1 VSFKREGAFD
11 ACFDPQPVAYPESG
25 VMSVTQANR
34 EIAVSS
40 VLGEDVLL
48 FRRMSATEGL
58 STLSEY
64 SVDLYSE
71 RSDLQVDDLLATQM
85 TVAVDLPK
93 GGQRYFSGM
102 VTRFIYTGR
111 QGRFATYQAVL
122 RPWLW
127 FLTLS
132 SDCRIFQEQSVP
144 DIVKA
149 VFAPYTIA
157 DVDASGLSGS
167 YSALT
172 YCVQYCESDFD
183 FVSRLLEQEGIYYFF
198 KSTAGRHTLVLADS
212 YGAHSPAPG
221 YAQIRYMPGEDQ
233 TMRESEVIYD
243 WRVGGEVEPGAWAL
257 QDYDF
262 EKPSANLLV
271 KSAQV
276 RKYAQSRH
284 ERYDYPG
291 KYRERKQGE
300 TYARNRIEARHT
312 SYQRV
317 QGATRVRGLFPGA
330 LFSLAEHPRSD
341 QNMQVLVLAA
351 SYELSSDTYEP
362 TRPDD
367 PAPVLTCE
375 FTAMSRQQDFRP
387 PCHTPKP
394 VVHGPQTAKVV
405 GKRGEEIWTDQYGRI
420 KVQFHWDREGNEDE
434 NSSCWIRVAQGWAGK
449 RWGSLFLPRIGQE
462 VIVSFL
468 EGDPDRP
475 LVTGSVYNAEVMP
488 PYTLPEQATRSTV
501 KSNSSKGGSG
511 YNELRFEDKKGAEQ
525 VFIHAEKNM
534 DQRIEQDALDW
545 VGGDRHSRVN
555 KDLREHVGGD
565 RHQQVVGDRNER
577 AGGSVSQVAGCD
589 LLLDGGMKASLSGGT
604 DVHIKGGMNVV
615 IEAGASITLKAG
627 SSFLTIGP
635 VIIASMIPLPMPQ
648 AAAAANA
655 LVLASRPGPAGV
667 PLEPRE
673 ADDGKH

>member
-1 VSFKREGAFD
+1 
-11 ACFDPQPVAYPESG
+11 
-25 VMSVTQANR
+25 MSVTQANR

>member
-1 VSFKREGAFD
+1 
-11 ACFDPQPVAYPESG
+11 
-25 VMSVTQANR
+25 MSVTQAKR

-40 VLGEDVLL
+40 VLGADVLL

-64 SVDLYSE
+64 RVDLYSE
-71 RSDLQVDDLLATQM
+71 RTDLQVDDLLATQM

-102 VTRFIYTGR
+102 VTRFVYTGR
-111 QGRFATYQAVL
+111 QGRFATYHAVL

-127 FLTLS
+127 FLTRS

-167 YSALT
+167 YPALA
-172 YCVQYCESDFD
+172 YCVQYRESDFD

-198 KSTAGRHTLVLADS
+198 KSTAGRQTMVLADS
-212 YGAHSPAPG
+212 YGAHSPAPE

-233 TMRESEVIYD
+233 TMRDSEVIYD
-243 WRVGGEVEPGAWAL
+243 WRMGSEVEPGAWAL

-300 TYARNRIEARHT
+300 TYARNRIEAHHT

-330 LFSLAEHPRSD
+330 LFSLTEHPRSD
-341 QNMQVLVLAA
+341 QNIQVLVLAA

-367 PAPVLTCE
+367 PAPVLTCA

-394 VVHGPQTAKVV
+394 LVHGPQTAKVV

-420 KVQFHWDREGNEDE
+420 KVQFHWDRQGNEDE

-511 YNELRFEDKKGAEQ
+511 YNELRFEDRKGAEQ

-534 DQRIEQDALDW
+534 DQRIKQDALDW

-577 AGGSVSQVAGCD
+577 AGGSVSQVAGRD
-589 LLLDGGMKASLSGGT
+589 LLLDGGMKASLCGGT

-635 VIIASMIPLPMPQ
+635 LIIASMMPLPMPQ

-655 LVLASRPGPAGV
+655 LVLASRPGPAAV

>member
-1 VSFKREGAFD
+1 
-11 ACFDPQPVAYPESG
+11 
-25 VMSVTQANR
+25 MSVTQANR

-40 VLGEDVLL
+40 VLGADVLL

-71 RSDLQVDDLLATQM
+71 RTDLQADDMLATPM

-102 VTRFIYTGR
+102 VTQFVYTGR
-111 QGRFATYQAVL
+111 QGRFATYHAVL

-127 FLTLS
+127 FLTRN

-167 YSALT
+167 YSPVA
-172 YCVQYCESDFD
+172 YCVQYRESDFD

-198 KSTAGRHTLVLADS
+198 KSTAGRHTLLLADS
-212 YGAHSPAPG
+212 YGAHSPAPD
-221 YAQIRYMPGEDQ
+221 YAQIRYMPGEEQ

-243 WRVGGEVEPGAWAL
+243 WRMGSEVEPGAWAL
-257 QDYDF
+257 KDYDF
-262 EKPSANLLV
+262 EKPSADLLV
-271 KSAQV
+271 KSSQV
-276 RKYAQSRH
+276 RKHAQSCH

-291 KYRERKQGE
+291 KYRDRKQGE

-330 LFSLAEHPRSD
+330 LFSLTEHPRSD
-341 QNMQVLVLAA
+341 QNIQMLVLAA

-367 PAPVLTCE
+367 PAPVLTCT

-387 PCHTPKP
+387 PCHTLKP

-488 PYTLPEQATRSTV
+488 PYTLPEQATRSTI

-534 DQRIEQDALDW
+534 DQRIKQDALDW
-545 VGGDRHSRVN
+545 VGGDRHSRVS

-577 AGGSVSQVAGCD
+577 TGGSVSQVSGGNM
-589 LLLDGGMKASLSGGT
+589 LLDGGMRASLSGGT

-627 SSFLTIGP
+627 NSFLTIGP
-635 VIIASMIPLPMPQ
+635 LIIASMIPLPMPQ

>member
-1 VSFKREGAFD
+1 
-11 ACFDPQPVAYPESG
+11 
-25 VMSVTQANR
+25 MNVTQLNR
-34 EIAVSS
+34 EIAVTS
-40 VLGEDVLL
+40 VLGADVLL
-48 FRRMSATEGL
+48 FRRMSASEGL

-64 SVDLYSE
+64 RLDLYSE
-71 RSDLQVDDLLATQM
+71 RADLKMDDLLATQM
-85 TVAVDLPK
+85 TVSVELPK

-102 VTRFIYTGR
+102 VTRFVYTGR
-111 QGRFATYQAVL
+111 QGRFATYHAEL

-127 FLTLS
+127 FLTRS

-157 DVDASGLSGS
+157 DVDSSGLSGS
-167 YSALT
+167 YPALT
-172 YCVQYCESDFD
+172 YCVQYRESDFD

-198 KSTAGRHTLVLADS
+198 KSSAGRHTLVLADS

-243 WRVGGEVEPGAWAL
+243 WRMSGEVEPGAWAL

-276 RKYAQSRH
+276 CNYTQSRH

-291 KYRERKQGE
+291 KYSERKQGE
-300 TYARNRIEARHT
+300 TYARHRIEARHT
-312 SYQRV
+312 SYQRIE
-317 QGATRVRGLFPGA
+317 GATRVRGLFPGA
-330 LFSLAEHPRSD
+330 LFTLTEHPRGD

-351 SYELSSDTYEP
+351 HYELSSDTYEP
-362 TRPDD
+362 TRPEN
-367 PAPVLTCE
+367 PAPVLTCA
-375 FTAMSRQQDFRP
+375 FTAMSRQQEFRP
-387 PCHTPKP
+387 ACVTPKP
-394 VVHGPQTAKVV
+394 RVHGPQTAKVV
-405 GKRGEEIWTDQYGRI
+405 GKRGEEIWTDPYGRI
-420 KVQFHWDREGNEDE
+420 KVQFHWDREGKEDE

-449 RWGSLFLPRIGQE
+449 RWGSVFLPRIGQE

-488 PYTLPEQATRSTV
+488 PYLLPEHATRSTV
-501 KSNSSKGGSG
+501 KSNSSKGGNG

-534 DQRIEQDALDW
+534 DQRIKQDALDW

-565 RHQQVVGDRNER
+565 RHQNVVGDRNEK
-577 AGGSVSQVAGCD
+577 AGGSVAQVAGRD
-589 LLLDGGMKASLSGGT
+589 LILDGAMKASLSGGM

-627 SSFLTIGP
+627 NSFLTIGP
-635 VIIASMIPLPMPQ
+635 VIIASMIPLPLPQ

-655 LVLASRPGPAGV
+655 LVLAARPGPVGA
-667 PLEPRE
+667 PLEPKE
-673 ADDGKH
+673 ADDGKQ